1 MWLWIVLLEIKCGFG
16 SAFPNPCLRF
26 RPFFF
31 FFFSQCMNSNI
42 TWIYC
47 AGDKKHCSCT
57 VHGSHGTIHT
67 FKNYIVTVFSV
78 FSFLF
83 QQKKVVSKRILSSPR
98 FFTLK
103 LVYFICFFRSSYLVL
118 FSFLLHDKFDLAM
131 FNLRH
136 A

>member
-1 MWLWIVLLEIKCGFG
+1 MSVWIHVF
-16 SAFPNPCLRF
+16 SSRLRVCVCV
-26 RPFFF
+26 FFF
-31 FFFSQCMNSNI
+31 LVRMNSNI
-42 TWIYC
+42 TWIHC
-47 AGDKKHCSCT
+47 AGDKVHCSRV
-57 VHGSHGTIHT
+57 VHGSHSTIHT

-83 QQKKVVSKRILSSPR
+83 QQKKVVSKRVLSSPR